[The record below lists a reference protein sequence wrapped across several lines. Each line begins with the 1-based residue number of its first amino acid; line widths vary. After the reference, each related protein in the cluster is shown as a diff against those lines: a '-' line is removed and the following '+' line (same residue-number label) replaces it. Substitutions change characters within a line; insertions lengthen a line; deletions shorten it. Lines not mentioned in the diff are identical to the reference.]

1 MIVYGMG
8 KIIYSR
14 IVALFNLGG
23 KCTLILNFPALHFY
37 HSIGNFG
44 KIIFRR
50 KENLT
55 VMAFSFQCTVF
66 FFIFGAYYGFAY
78 CGVINDVL

>member
-1 MIVYGMG
+1 MEWG
-8 KIIYSR
+8 KSFILELSP
-14 IVALFNLGG
+14 LFNLGG
-23 KCTLILNFPALHFY
+23 KCTIILNFPALDFY

-55 VMAFSFQCTVF
+55 VMAFFFNAHFF